1 MTSSIQEIE
10 IKLRLSDVD
19 KMRESLLLMGF
30 SIRTDRSFE
39 DNHVYDFAG
48 HSLRFRDC
56 LLRIRDYA
64 GKTIVTFKGPAQP
77 SSQFKIREEIE
88 AETTPA
94 GAIHRILGALELKVV
109 FRYQK
114 YRTEFLG
121 NWGEHSVH
129 LMLDETPI
137 GNYLEIEGD
146 QAGIDAVAL
155 ALGFECEDYITES
168 YLALFFKG
176 NPTGVNPQMVF
187 SKENPFE
194 KT

>member
-30 SIRTDRSFE
+30 SIRTDRAFE

-88 AETTPA
+88 AETTPS
-94 GAIHRILGALELKVV
+94 GAIHRILAALEFQVV

-114 YRTEFLG
+114 YRTEYVG
-121 NWGEHSVH
+121 NWREHSVH

-146 QAGIDAVAL
+146 QEGIDTVAS
-155 ALGFECEDYITES
+155 ALGFKREDYITES
-168 YLALFFKG
+168 YLALFFKQ
-176 NPTGVNPQMVF
+176 NPKGATPQMVF
-187 SKENPFE
+187 SKDHPFAE
-194 KT
+194 S